1 MYVWLLCVTWA
12 QTQVLIQARHVF
24 LCWGLNSCMCFTY
37 IITSMYFLLSY
48 LLFVCMYHFS
58 KNQSTL
64 FCYFD
69 ERTSTLVT
77 LFPFPQIF
85 ISEDEMV
92 ILFGFHS
99 PVFCVCACACLAA
112 SVFSPFADPSH
123 LFHSH
128 ILFSGPL
135 PVLICPSF
143 LSLSFSFFYSFYFHV
158 FYYTWDWIFFL
169 IKVSWAGLELALK

>member
-24 LCWGLNSCMCFTY
+24 LCWGLSSCMCFTY
-37 IITSMYFLLSY
+37 IITLMYFLLSH

-58 KNQSTL
+58 KNQSTLL

-92 ILFGFHS
+92 IIFGFHS

-112 SVFSPFADPSH
+112 SVFSPRVLSLAPPICSIATFFSQD
-123 LFHSH
+123 LF
-128 ILFSGPL
+128 LCWY
-135 PVLICPSF
+135 VLPSF
-143 LSLSFSFFYSFYFHV
+143 PSLSFSFFLFTLLTSMSFIILEIEFFF
-158 FYYTWDWIFFL
+158 FY
-169 IKVSWAGLELALK
+169 